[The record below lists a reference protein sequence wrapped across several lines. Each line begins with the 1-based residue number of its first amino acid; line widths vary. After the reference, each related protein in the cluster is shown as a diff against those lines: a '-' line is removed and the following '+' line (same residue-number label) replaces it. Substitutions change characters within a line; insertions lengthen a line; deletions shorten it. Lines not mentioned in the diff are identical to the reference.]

1 LNIGKSIRREAAMKA
16 GWTTLTC
23 GVVLG
28 GALGFVGGQVAAW
41 TRDTDRASTANTPW
55 NADVV
60 APVPSADV
68 TAGAPADIADDQTVY
83 FPEATPAQAVRAEGF
98 SGVGDSHGGDSSGTA
113 SEPATLPGANDA
125 QPINVREDQERHNLR
140 RLIDAEMGAISDQDR
155 EVWEDVLRG
164 LPAEDALGI
173 LRMWQRFG
181 QGAAGHKPRLP
192 AVSSPSGLPP
202 LVPRDN
208 AATFV
213 PGSRTVPTPHGGAS
227 SDPVRADLL
236 RARAILVNNL
246 LNADSPGFRRT
257 EPVFADLSPGDSE
270 SADAGQAPARGRI
283 TIPIG
288 VQLSGQR
295 LDLTEGTFQFTGGP
309 FDLAIEGD
317 GFFIVGETDQRYYTR
332 CGRFRINSARR
343 LVLMTAEKEF
353 VLEPEIVVPA
363 NASGVF
369 VDSNGNVSAT
379 PAANQPVPLGR
390 ITLARF
396 LDPTALIPA
405 GRCLLSAGPSA
416 GPMRRA
422 AAGDD
427 AGIIRQGHL
436 ESSNVDRDRERE
448 RVRQLDERLQL
459 LAETPH

>member
-1 LNIGKSIRREAAMKA
+1 MKS

-41 TRDTDRASTANTPW
+41 TRSTGPATTAEPPWTADTLPL
-55 NADVV
+55 
-60 APVPSADV
+60 P
-68 TAGAPADIADDQTVY
+68 APADMTASGSDVNSDDQTVY
-83 FPEATPAQAVRAEGF
+83 FPQATPAQAVRAEGF

-125 QPINVREDQERHNLR
+125 QPINVREDQDRHNLR

-164 LPAEDALGI
+164 LPAEDAIGI

-181 QGAAGHKPRLP
+181 QGAAGDRPGLP
-192 AVSSPSGLPP
+192 ANLPSGLPP
-202 LVPRDN
+202 LAPRDN
-208 AATFV
+208 SATFV
-213 PGSRTVPTPHGGAS
+213 PGSRTAPTPLAGAAG
-227 SDPVRADLL
+227 DPVRADLL

-270 SADAGQAPARGRI
+270 TAVAGQARGRL
-283 TIPIG
+283 TVPVG

-295 LDLTEGTFQFTGGP
+295 LDLTEGTYQFTGGP
-309 FDLAIEGD
+309 FDLAVDGD
-317 GFFIVGETDQRYYTR
+317 GFFIVGDGDQRYYTR

-343 LVLMTAEKEF
+343 LVLMAAEKEL

-363 NASGVF
+363 NASGVS

-379 PAANQPVPLGR
+379 PSANQPVPLGR
-390 ITLARF
+390 ITLALF
-396 LDPTALIPA
+396 LDPTALVPA

-422 AAGDD
+422 ASGED

-436 ESSNVDRDRERE
+436 ETSNVDRDRERD
-448 RVRQLDERLQL
+448 RVRQLDELLDL
-459 LAETPH
+459 LATSPL

>member
-1 LNIGKSIRREAAMKA
+1 M
-16 GWTTLTC
+16 T
-23 GVVLG
+23 
-28 GALGFVGGQVAAW
+28 
-41 TRDTDRASTANTPW
+41 ASDS
-55 NADVV
+55 DVN
-60 APVPSADV
+60 S
-68 TAGAPADIADDQTVY
+68 DDQTVY
-83 FPEATPAQAVRAEGF
+83 FPQATPAQAVRAEGF

-125 QPINVREDQERHNLR
+125 QPINVREDQDRHNLR
-140 RLIDAEMGAISDQDR
+140 RLIDAEMGNISDQDR

-181 QGAAGHKPRLP
+181 QGAAGDRPGLP
-192 AVSSPSGLPP
+192 ATLPSGLPP

-208 AATFV
+208 STTFV
-213 PGSRTVPTPHGGAS
+213 PGSRTAPTPLAGAAGA
-227 SDPVRADLL
+227 PVRADLL
-236 RARAILVNNL
+236 RARAILLNNL

-270 SADAGQAPARGRI
+270 TAGAGQAPARGRI
-283 TIPIG
+283 TVPIG
-288 VQLSGQR
+288 VQWSGQR
-295 LDLTEGTFQFTGGP
+295 LDLTEGTYQFTGGP
-309 FDLAIEGD
+309 FDLAVDGD
-317 GFFIVGETDQRYYTR
+317 GFFIVGDADQRYYTR

-343 LVLMTAEKEF
+343 LVLMAAEKEL

-363 NASGVF
+363 NASGVS
-369 VDSNGNVSAT
+369 VDTNGSVSAT
-379 PAANQPVPLGR
+379 PSANQPIALGR

-396 LDPTALIPA
+396 LDPTALVPA

-422 AAGDD
+422 AAGED

-436 ESSNVDRDRERE
+436 ESSNVDRDRERD
-448 RVRQLDERLQL
+448 RVRQLDELLDL
-459 LAETPH
+459 LATSPR